1 VERKFPSLHVPLTL
15 FSYCSQGKATIVHP
29 VPGDD
34 ALTVIDLPAEKDTA
48 LRRELR
54 DMVTGL
60 TKYDRESQKVPG
72 N

>member
-1 VERKFPSLHVPLTL
+1 MN
-15 FSYCSQGKATIVHP
+15 P
-29 VPGDD
+29 VPGDSPV
-34 ALTVIDLPAEKDTA
+34 ALVELPAEKNTA

-54 DMVTGL
+54 DMVSGL

>member
-1 VERKFPSLHVPLTL
+1 
-15 FSYCSQGKATIVHP
+15 

-54 DMVTGL
+54 DMVSGL
-60 TKYDRESQKVPG
+60 TKYERESQKVPG